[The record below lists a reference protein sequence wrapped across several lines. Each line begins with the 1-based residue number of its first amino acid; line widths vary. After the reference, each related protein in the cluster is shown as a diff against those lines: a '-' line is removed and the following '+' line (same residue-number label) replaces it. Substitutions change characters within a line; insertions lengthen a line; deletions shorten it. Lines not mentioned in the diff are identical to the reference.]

1 LRVLVKAHARKKAG
15 MKKMPWKAVIDEHCD
30 DEVGIT
36 VRMLMD
42 NRTITTNTARAE
54 AFCEI
59 TGADRA
65 TFYRRMKHIK
75 PYRPTKK
82 VRRVILK
89 HKEPPRQDRPP
100 DGVVFQG

>member
-1 LRVLVKAHARKKAG
+1 MVLVKAYGRKKAG
-15 MKKMPWKAVIDEHCD
+15 MKKLSWKDLIDEYGD
-30 DEVGIT
+30 DEVGMT

-42 NRTITTNTARAE
+42 NRLVTTNTARVE

-75 PYRPTKK
+75 AYRPD
-82 VRRVILK
+82 
-89 HKEPPRQDRPP
+89 KEGSAWHPET
-100 DGVVFQG
+100 QGTATPGSAS